1 VPYRP
6 PPKEPER
13 YRGRRRAPTPPRS
26 RYAAV
31 VTTAFL
37 GAGVA
42 ALATGAAMPDAK
54 TTPQALSADS
64 AELQDRATA
73 ADRASRDTERGLG
86 TSITAAPDF
95 WQLPLHGYQ
104 FTSPF
109 GQRWGRLHAGVDL
122 ALPEGT
128 PYHAAKAGV
137 VILARWHGGYGN
149 AVIIDH
155 GNGIQTVYGHASK
168 LLVKEGQRVEAGQVL
183 GLIGNTG
190 YSFGAHLH
198 FEIHIN
204 DQPTDPVAYL
214 RRHGVDIPRG
224 VEAIYGGVVTG

>member
-1 VPYRP
+1 MPYRP
-6 PPKEPER
+6 PPKESER

-31 VTTAFL
+31 VTTAFV
-37 GAGVA
+37 GAGVV
-42 ALATGAAMPDAK
+42 ALGAGAAMPDAK

-64 AELQDRATA
+64 AELQDRAAA
-73 ADRASRDTERGLG
+73 ADRASRDLERGLG
-86 TSITAAPDF
+86 SSISAAPDV
-95 WQLPLHGYQ
+95 WLLPVHDYQ

-109 GQRWGRLHAGVDL
+109 GQRWGRLHAGVDMS
-122 ALPEGT
+122 LPEGT

-137 VILARWHGGYGN
+137 VKLARWYGGYGN
-149 AVIIDH
+149 AVVVDH
-155 GNGIQTVYGHASK
+155 GGGIETVYGHASK
-168 LLVKEGQRVEAGQVL
+168 LLVREGQRVEAGQVL

-204 DQPTDPVAYL
+204 GRPTDPVAYL
-214 RRHGVDIPRG
+214 RRHGVDIPRQ
-224 VEAIYGGVVTG
+224 VEAIYGGVVSG